1 MGQYTNT
8 YTASHAV
15 VIGIDDYKND
25 RLPPLSTGAKGARA
39 VAEMLHEELGFDAEN
54 IVLLQNE
61 QATQRAIRRAMTDP
75 LSRLEKVGPD
85 DRVIIYFGG
94 HGVTFDTAQG
104 EVGCIAP
111 YDIEPGYIDS
121 TIPMDELTRL
131 AERIHAKHVLFL
143 LDACFS
149 GFATMREIPSGVQR
163 QIDDYLTRPA
173 RQVVTAGMR
182 DQLVADTWGPDGHAL
197 FTGFLLEGLRGAA
210 PTPGGVLR
218 AFHLAGYLQDE
229 VAAHSHSLQTPQYAA
244 LMGSGG
250 GDFVFSVRDVVALP
264 EWLIAA
270 AASDDAAA
278 RLVAADRLRALAEDD
293 DADIADQALARLT
306 EMSDGDPDALVR
318 SLTQEALGELMPE
331 TIIAPVE
338 REEPVIPADVS
349 PENTS
354 AGPDSVPVAD
364 EEPLATGAAMLES
377 APATTIGEPAP
388 AEPEPEPAPD
398 FMEDGGAVQ
407 PVEVGEAVFPV
418 EDVERLPAAPRQ
430 RRRPP
435 VWAWIGGAV
444 AGVALLGVMAL
455 AGVFGP
461 RAAPTPEAAL
471 SAVTQT
477 APPTAA
483 GGEPATEAP
492 VYQPTIA
499 PTLTPTTPPT
509 STPTVAPTPTPAV
522 RSLRA
527 FEGHIGPVY
536 SAAFSA
542 DGLTLASGAED
553 GTVMVWDVVSGE
565 QLRTLEGHAM
575 AVSGVAF
582 SPGGAVMASGSL
594 DQSVILWDVATGERV
609 RTLTDPAS
617 PVYGVALSPDGARLA
632 SGAEDGTVIL
642 WDAAT
647 GEQVRTLEGHTA
659 AASSVTFSPDGAAL
673 ASGAEDGAVIL
684 WNVATGER
692 IHTLEGHTAGVS
704 SVAFSPDG
712 ATLASG
718 ADDSTVILWDAATG
732 ERVRTLESHTAGVS
746 SVAFSPDGATLAAGT
761 ADGAVILWDAA
772 AGDLTRR
779 LVGDTDDVI
788 GVAFLPDGVVLAS
801 ASADGTIILRN
812 VTGEEPGEESPSEGG
827 AVCITSYEDV
837 NGNSIRDPEEGKV
850 AGVIIMLS
858 DGSDLLRLYT
868 TDGVSEPYCFRDL
881 PAGSYMVTWTDNV
894 FAGSTEN
901 IWAVSVTDGAIVSRE
916 FGVQPTGQ

>member
-39 VAEMLHEELGFDAEN
+39 VAETLQEELGFDAEN

-61 QATQRAIRRAMTDP
+61 QATQRAIRRVMTDP
-75 LSRLEKVGPD
+75 LSRLEKVGPN

-264 EWLIAA
+264 EWLVAA

-278 RLVAADRLRALAEDD
+278 RLVAADRLRTLAESDD
-293 DADIADQALARLT
+293 PDIADQALARLT

-318 SLTQEALGELMPE
+318 ALTQEALGELIPE

-349 PENTS
+349 PGNTS
-354 AGPDSVPVAD
+354 AGPDSTPRAD
-364 EEPLATGAAMLES
+364 EEPSAAGAAMLES
-377 APATTIGEPAP
+377 APAAP
-388 AEPEPEPAPD
+388 VEWEAPVVPEPEPAPAPD
-398 FMEDGGAVQ
+398 SPGVENGGAVL
-407 PVEVGEAVFPV
+407 PVESGEAVLPM
-418 EDVERLPAAPRQ
+418 EDAERLLPTPRKRRGLPAW
-430 RRRPP
+430 
-435 VWAWIGGAV
+435 VWIGGAV
-444 AGVALLGVMAL
+444 AGVALLAVMAL

-461 RAAPTPEAAL
+461 PAAPTREAAL
-471 SAVTQT
+471 PAAAQTQT
-477 APPTAA
+477 APP
-483 GGEPATEAP
+483 
-492 VYQPTIA
+492 A
-499 PTLTPTTPPT
+499 PTDAPTATPTTAPTITPTAAPT
-509 STPTVAPTPTPAV
+509 STPTAAPTPTPAV
-522 RSLRA
+522 RSLRVYA
-527 FEGHIGPVY
+527 GLTGPVY

-565 QLRTLEGHAM
+565 RLQMLEGHAM
-575 AVSGVAF
+575 SVLGVAF
-582 SPGGAVMASGSL
+582 SPDGAVVASGSL
-594 DQSVILWDVATGERV
+594 DHSVILWDAATGERI
-609 RTLTDPAS
+609 RSLEGQPG
-617 PVYGVALSPDGARLA
+617 PVYGVAFSPDGARLA

-642 WDAAT
+642 WDVAT
-647 GEQVRTLEGHTA
+647 GERVRTLEGHTVGVSSVVFSPDGARLASGAADGAVIVWDVATGERVRTLEGHTA
-659 AASSVTFSPDGAAL
+659 EVSSVVFSPDGAVIASGSDDSTVILWNAATSERIRSLEGHTAGVSSVVFSPDGAAL
-673 ASGAEDGAVIL
+673 ASGSQDG
-684 WNVATGER
+684 
-692 IHTLEGHTAGVS
+692 
-704 SVAFSPDG
+704 
-712 ATLASG
+712 
-718 ADDSTVILWDAATG
+718 TVILWDAATG
-732 ERVRTLESHTAGVS
+732 ES
-746 SVAFSPDGATLAAGT
+746 
-761 ADGAVILWDAA
+761 I
-772 AGDLTRR
+772 RR
-779 LVGDTDDVI
+779 LDDHTDNVI

-801 ASADGTIILRN
+801 ASADGTVILRN
-812 VTGEEPGEESPSEGG
+812 VAEEASGDESG
-827 AVCITSYEDV
+827 AVCIMSYEDT
-837 NGNSIRDPEEGKV
+837 NGNGIRDPEEGK
-850 AGVIIMLS
+850 AADVIFVLS
-858 DGSDLLRLYT
+858 DGGDLLRFYT

-881 PAGSYMVTWTDNV
+881 AAGNYMVMWTDNV

-901 IWAVSVTDGAIVSRE
+901 TWAVSVTDGAIISRE